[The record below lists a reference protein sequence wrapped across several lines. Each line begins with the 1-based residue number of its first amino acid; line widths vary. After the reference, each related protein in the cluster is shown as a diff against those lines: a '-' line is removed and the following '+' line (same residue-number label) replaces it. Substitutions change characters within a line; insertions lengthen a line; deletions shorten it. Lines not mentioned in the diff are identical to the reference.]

1 MILTTPNQIEAYRQR
16 VLQKMLRLEI
26 LGMKRRGQSAYAII
40 KAEFSLKGSKQK
52 VYDQLTELL
61 NKEEK

>member
-1 MILTTPNQIEAYRQR
+1 MEHVSVFLTAVCKEYGIN
-16 VLQKMLRLEI
+16 
-26 LGMKRRGQSAYAII
+26 MKRRGQSAYAII